1 MEVVYEA
8 RMGGKGDGEDE
19 RKEMIIAGVCKG
31 KLVCSMVL
39 LIALLWFRLF

>member
-8 RMGGKGDGEDE
+8 RMGGKGDGKDE
-19 RKEMIIAGVCKG
+19 RKEMIAGVCKG

-39 LIALLWFRLF
+39 LIALLWFCLF